1 MPQGRKER
9 AKIDAKEEMIN
20 AAFAVAKAASC
31 IYQSQGITD
40 ETIKL
45 CERLDLIALELFA
58 YVRRLK

>member
-1 MPQGRKER
+1 MN
-9 AKIDAKEEMIN
+9 AKEEMTN
-20 AAFAVAKAASC
+20 AAFAVARAASC

-40 ETIKL
+40 ENIKL